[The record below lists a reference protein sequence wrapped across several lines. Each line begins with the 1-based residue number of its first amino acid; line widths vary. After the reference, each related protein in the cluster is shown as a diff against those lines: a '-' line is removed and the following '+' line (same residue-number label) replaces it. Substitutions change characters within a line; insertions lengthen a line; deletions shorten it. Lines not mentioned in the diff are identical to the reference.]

1 MRIAGPNVTA
11 RVTNASSTGKRAG
24 SGTFSVA
31 EQSDTQNTAPAAAL
45 RTIGGIDALIALQ
58 GEENVAE
65 RRKRAVKKGRNA
77 LDALDQ
83 LKVELLSGDMELSTL
98 ARLKSATTDLRESS
112 GDPRL
117 DGVMAEI
124 DLRLQVEIAKMTPR
138 ERGK

>member
-98 ARLKSATTDLRESS
+98 ARLKS